1 MTTLLDHLSLVASP
15 REKPRKEKMARS
27 NKVGNVEH
35 QVDSFPYFF
44 HIYIFFIYIY
54 LAGISEKL
62 GLCEVSANHFHI

>member
-44 HIYIFFIYIY
+44 IYI
-54 LAGISEKL
+54 
-62 GLCEVSANHFHI
+62 